1 LNGRSPIAFPYTS
14 CPERR
19 AIDVYVYA
27 ASQPVRQRK
36 LAKFLTTIFHLVV
49 SFVLIMTQR
58 PASGSSALLGYGGRF
73 TARIAS
79 EETKK
84 SSATTVARN
93 VFFKTKRD
101 CLLGIAR

>member
-27 ASQPVRQRK
+27 ASQPVRQRQ

-49 SFVLIMTQR
+49 SFVLIMAQR
-58 PASGSSALLGYGGRF
+58 PALLLCSDMVDVSLLESLPKKQKKVVQLLLQGMFSSRPSGIVY
-73 TARIAS
+73 
-79 EETKK
+79 
-84 SSATTVARN
+84 
-93 VFFKTKRD
+93 
-101 CLLGIAR
+101 